1 MAAAADCLSPMLMS
15 LHSRR
20 TADQPSR
27 KRQRWLALG
36 ASTFR
41 RPSAQSQR
49 QRPRAHLGTVWPRA
63 CASARVTETLTR
75 GYWPSYNVP
84 YFPEV
89 YKRSGYDREDVQR
102 GLGDDASYE
111 LAPRAKIF
119 RRDQATVTDMTT
131 FKRIMRYNNYL
142 KDPYSLDDGKP
153 DAADAICVRTSDAL
167 GV

>member
-1 MAAAADCLSPMLMS
+1 MIVDFKLFQPGHALKPGTLWVVEEIPGLVAGAD
-15 LHSRR
+15 
-20 TADQPSR
+20 
-27 KRQRWLALG
+27 
-36 ASTFR
+36 
-41 RPSAQSQR
+41 
-49 QRPRAHLGTVWPRA
+49 
-63 CASARVTETLTR
+63 VTETLTR

-153 DAADAICVRTSDAL
+153 DAADAICARGD
-167 GV
+167 